1 VLQSTPFWLPIT
13 HECSRAHRVVL
24 EWEGQFRFV
33 ACLKQVFTLR
43 KICRVEILTSDR
55 LRVYKKVVGLNSV
68 ASTVRAGASSTESTM
83 ILPEGQNQVP
93 VCDESVTA
101 TTSQA
106 SSTELKRE
114 VLAPTHRTLTQ
125 KVGFILAG

>member
-1 VLQSTPFWLPIT
+1 M
-13 HECSRAHRVVL
+13 
-24 EWEGQFRFV
+24 
-33 ACLKQVFTLR
+33 
-43 KICRVEILTSDR
+43 SDM
-55 LRVYKKVVGLNSV
+55 LRVYKKVVGLNTV
-68 ASTVRAGASSTESTM
+68 ASTVRAGASSTESTV

-114 VLAPTHRTLTQ
+114 VLAPPTGLLHRRLGSFWP
-125 KVGFILAG
+125 VN